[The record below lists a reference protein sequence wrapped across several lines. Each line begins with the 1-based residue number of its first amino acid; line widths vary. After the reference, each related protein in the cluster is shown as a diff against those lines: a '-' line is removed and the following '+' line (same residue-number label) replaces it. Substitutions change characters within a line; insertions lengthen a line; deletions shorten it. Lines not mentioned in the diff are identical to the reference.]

1 MKQQS
6 LQKSKIKFLLLEGV
20 HQSAVDAL
28 AKAGYTN
35 VVTYP
40 KALPTEDLK
49 QEIKDAHFVG
59 IRSRTQLSADVL
71 DAAERLVAIG
81 CFCIGTN
88 QVDLEAAARQ
98 GVPVFNAPFSNTRSV
113 AELVMAEVILLLRG
127 VPQRSAAAHRGEW
140 QKSATGSF
148 ECRGKT
154 LGIIGY
160 GNIGMQLGVIA
171 ESLGMKVVYFD
182 VQSKLPLGNA
192 QPKATLKALLEE
204 SHVVSL
210 HVPQHAS
217 TELLIGRQEIAVMRS
232 GAMLINASRGN
243 VVDLDALAEALNGN
257 HIGGAAIDVFPVEP
271 RSNNDE
277 FQSPLRGIDQCILTP
292 HIGGSTQEAQENIGV
307 EVAEKLTRYSDNGT
321 TTSAVNFPEVA
332 LPEHEGKH
340 RLLHVHQNIPGIMS
354 AINQVF
360 SDSSVNVSGQ
370 YLQTMG
376 DTGYVVID
384 IESDYSNTL
393 ISRLSA
399 IEGTLRTRVLF

>member
-88 QVDLEAAARQ
+88 QEDLEAAARQ

-140 QKSATGSF
+140 QKTATGSF

-182 VQSKLPLGNA
+182 VESKLPLGNA

-210 HVPQHAS
+210 HVH
-217 TELLIGRQEIAVMRS
+217 
-232 GAMLINASRGN
+232 
-243 VVDLDALAEALNGN
+243 
-257 HIGGAAIDVFPVEP
+257 
-271 RSNNDE
+271 
-277 FQSPLRGIDQCILTP
+277 CICY
-292 HIGGSTQEAQENIGV
+292 GW
-307 EVAEKLTRYSDNGT
+307 RY
-321 TTSAVNFPEVA
+321 E
-332 LPEHEGKH
+332 
-340 RLLHVHQNIPGIMS
+340 
-354 AINQVF
+354 
-360 SDSSVNVSGQ
+360 
-370 YLQTMG
+370 
-376 DTGYVVID
+376 
-384 IESDYSNTL
+384 
-393 ISRLSA
+393 
-399 IEGTLRTRVLF
+399 